1 MMQSVAQAGT
11 AVMEGAQG
19 CGQSGAGVVV
29 GGVGSVVGG
38 GVVVVVGGSGSSEEE
53 DSHSASRHVQPLP
66 AGPLNSAYLPG
77 PQALAQAK
85 EPEVMR
91 RKLVQWQFQSSMP
104 LQP

>member
-1 MMQSVAQAGT
+1 LDAAEMMQSVAQAGT

-19 CGQSGAGVVV
+19 CGQSGAGV
-29 GGVGSVVGG
+29 VVGG